1 MIAAPGRRAE
11 RQVGWRMLSDRSG
24 QFHDKIARIYQI
36 DRTTVTKLYGQARA
50 RLAEL
55 LREIAGV
62 DRDDDLRQHLEEDV
76 DRLREAIQNAFEK
89 SGESPPVISS

>member
-1 MIAAPGRRAE
+1 MQRMAVPVHHRCAQPRPRVPAHRAGR
-11 RQVGWRMLSDRSG
+11 
-24 QFHDKIARIYQI
+24 
-36 DRTTVTKLYGQARA
+36 
-50 RLAEL
+50 
-55 LREIAGV
+55 V